1 MHPMCTR
8 AKSGIVKPRLNPTLL
23 LAHAEPKNVKTAL
36 SNPTWKQAM
45 QVEYDALL
53 CNGTWSLV
61 ELPPSRSAIGCKWV
75 FRVKGN
81 PDGSINKY
89 KAWLVAKGF
98 HQQME
103 KDYNE
108 TFSPVIK
115 PVTVRILLT
124 LAVTNKCK
132 LQAYSN
138 WMPTIPS

>member
-36 SNPTWKQAM
+36 SNSTWKQAM

-61 ELPPSRSAIGCKWV
+61 ELPTSVSVISCKWV
-75 FRVKGN
+75 FRVKEN
-81 PDGSINKY
+81 PDGSITKY
-89 KAWLVAKGF
+89 KVKLVAKGF
-98 HQQME
+98 YQQLG

-124 LAVTNKCK
+124 LAVTNKWK
-132 LQAYSN
+132 LQQMDVNNAF
-138 WMPTIPS
+138 IRE